1 VAQKCLGTAGSPPVG
16 QLVNP
21 VVINPAFINPFVIN
35 PFVANQV
42 VEECQQPEPSQA
54 RMPETTKMRSFAS
67 PAARVLRS
75 VGSRWQTGWRSARA
89 LAMITRSR
97 IFITTALVCHLLLAS
112 GIVTSQTLPPAA
124 ATVSAS
130 ESAPATAPALPTAP
144 AGQTEEEVTI
154 RAVQQEKDGSIYHLR
169 GEVEIR
175 YRTYILHADQVTYN
189 ADTGDSEL
197 EGHVVLDGGPYDEHI
212 EASHGT
218 YNIRTE
224 TGTFYSVIGTVGMQM
239 RKSRYV
245 LTTSNPFAFT
255 GKIVEKHGPD
265 HYLVRQGTVTTCEL
279 PHPKWLFN
287 ARRIS
292 VDVDSTAKIYN
303 SDFRLMG
310 MRVFYFPY
318 VSYPVQKERQSGL
331 LIPTFGT
338 SSTKGYTAGESVYW
352 VFNRSMDALVGA
364 EYYSKRGWF
373 QRGEFRARPSD
384 SSYLYFNYEGM
395 VDRGIGSPPQNQG
408 GEDARFMAER
418 PFGDFRGVANVDYL
432 SSFVFRIA
440 FTDVYTQAIDSEV
453 RSQIFL
459 SNATNGFHFNALA
472 ERYQNFEICN
482 PQTDPSAC
490 PTFITQ
496 TELVR
501 ILHTPSFFL
510 SGEERQ
516 LGNTPL
522 YWSFESAAEG
532 LQRREVPEGLQ
543 QRPLGLRTGP
553 LVGRFDLAP
562 SLVMPVQ
569 WRGWSFRPA
578 LTLRDTF
585 YTEQFDPALAAATG
599 RAADDILNRKSL
611 ETSVEVRPP
620 ALSRV
625 FDRPWLGRK
634 WKHVIE
640 PRMRYDYVTGVN
652 NFADILRFD
661 ATDVLTNTNEVEYSL
676 VNRLYAKH
684 LDANVKDCDVPSMSM
699 LTIGGVPQVGAV
711 PWELPPNPDA
721 LACASGPREILSWEI
736 GQKYFFDPTFG
747 NALVAGQR
755 NVFTTTADFTGIAFL
770 DSERRFAPL
779 ISRLRIETSPR
790 TNTEWDLDYDVKTG
804 QINSSLALV
813 NYHYGPFTVG
823 GGDAFLRVIDT
834 AAGTTPTS
842 ASEFH
847 QFRVLFGYGQLN
859 KRGLSAASS
868 FGFDADNGSLQY
880 ATAQTS
886 YTWDCCGLSLE
897 YRRFALGTVR
907 NENQYRFSFTLAN
920 IGAFGNLRRQE
931 RLY

>member
-1 VAQKCLGTAGSPPVG
+1 
-16 QLVNP
+16 
-21 VVINPAFINPFVIN
+21 
-35 PFVANQV
+35 
-42 VEECQQPEPSQA
+42 
-54 RMPETTKMRSFAS
+54 
-67 PAARVLRS
+67 
-75 VGSRWQTGWRSARA
+75 
-89 LAMITRSR
+89 MITRYR
-97 IFITTALVCHLLLAS
+97 IFITTALLCHLLLAS

-124 ATVSAS
+124 ATVSTPA
-130 ESAPATAPALPTAP
+130 SAPAIAPTLPTAP
-144 AGQTEEEVTI
+144 ASQTEEPVTM

-169 GEVEIR
+169 GEAEID
-175 YRTYILHADQVTYN
+175 YRNYILRADQITYH

-197 EGHVVLDGGPYDEHI
+197 EGHVVLDGGPYDEHVV
-212 EASHGT
+212 ASHGT
-218 YNIRTE
+218 YNIRTQ
-224 TGTFYSVIGTVGMQM
+224 TGIFYSVIGTVGF
-239 RKSRYV
+239 RIRNSRYV
-245 LTTSNPFAFT
+245 LTTSNPLAFT

-265 HYLVRQGTVTTCEL
+265 HYLVREGTVTTCEL
-279 PHPKWLFN
+279 PRPKWQFN
-287 ARRIS
+287 AQRMWIE
-292 VDVDSTAKIYN
+292 VDGTAKIYN

-310 MRVFYFPY
+310 MPVFYFPF
-318 VSYPVQKERQSGL
+318 VEVPVQKEQRHTGL
-331 LIPTFGT
+331 LIPSFGN
-338 SSTKGYTAGESVYW
+338 SSTKGIIAGDSVYW
-352 VFNRSMDALVGA
+352 VLNRSMDALMGA

-373 QRGEFRARPSD
+373 ERGEFRARPND
-384 SSYLYFNYEGM
+384 TSYLFFTYVGM
-395 VDRGIGSPPQNQG
+395 VDRGIGNPPQNQG

-418 PFGDFRGVANVDYL
+418 PFGNFRGVANVDYL

-459 SNATNGFHFNALA
+459 SNTTNGFHFNALA
-472 ERYQNFEICN
+472 ERYQNFEVCN
-482 PQTDPSAC
+482 PGTETSCTAL
-490 PTFITQ
+490 TQ

-501 ILHTPSFFL
+501 ILHTPSFFI

-532 LQRREVPEGLQ
+532 LQRREIGF
-543 QRPLGLRTGP
+543 RTGL

-562 SLVMPVQ
+562 TLSMPWQ
-569 WRGWSFRPA
+569 WQGWSFRPA

-585 YTEQFDPALAAATG
+585 YTEQGNPAVSGTAS
-599 RAADDILNRKSL
+599 DDALNRKSL
-611 ETSVEVRPP
+611 EASVELRPP
-620 ALSRV
+620 ALARV
-625 FDRPWLGRK
+625 FERPWLGRK

-640 PRMRYDYVTGVN
+640 PRMRYDYVTGIN

-661 ATDVLTNTNEVEYSL
+661 ATDTLTNTNEVEYSL
-676 VNRLYAKH
+676 VNRLYARH
-684 LDANVKDCDVPSMSM
+684 LDPNVKDCDPQTMST

-711 PWELPPNPDA
+711 PWEAPPIPA
-721 LACASGPREILSWEI
+721 TQTCASGPREILSWEV

-747 NALVAGQR
+747 NALVAAQR

-770 DSERRFAPL
+770 DAERRFAPL
-779 ISRLRIETSPR
+779 ISRLRVETSPR
-790 TNTEWDLDYDVKTG
+790 TNTEWDVDYDLKAG
-804 QINSSLALV
+804 RINSSMALV
-813 NYHYGPFTVG
+813 NYHYGPFTIG

-834 AAGTTPTS
+834 VAGTTVAGTTPINCAVRTTT
-842 ASEFH
+842 ASTNVCEFH

-897 YRRFALGTVR
+897 YRRFALGSVR

-920 IGAFGNLRRQE
+920 IGEFGNLRRQE

>member
-1 VAQKCLGTAGSPPVG
+1 
-16 QLVNP
+16 
-21 VVINPAFINPFVIN
+21 
-35 PFVANQV
+35 
-42 VEECQQPEPSQA
+42 
-54 RMPETTKMRSFAS
+54 
-67 PAARVLRS
+67 
-75 VGSRWQTGWRSARA
+75 
-89 LAMITRSR
+89 MITRSR
-97 IFITTALVCHLLLAS
+97 IIITAALVCHLLLAS
-112 GIVTSQTLPPAA
+112 GIVTSQTLPPAP
-124 ATVSAS
+124 
-130 ESAPATAPALPTAP
+130 APATATP
-144 AGQTEEEVTI
+144 GQTEEEVTI

-175 YRTYILHADQVTYN
+175 YRTYILHADQITYN
-189 ADTGDSEL
+189 GDTGDSEL
-197 EGHVVLDGGPYDEHI
+197 EGHVVLDGGPYDEHV

-224 TGTFYSVIGTVGMQM
+224 TGTFYSVIGTVGLTL
-239 RKSRYV
+239 RKSHYV
-245 LTTSNPFAFT
+245 LATSNPFAFT

-279 PHPKWLFN
+279 PHPKWRFN

-292 VDVDSTAKIYN
+292 VDVDGSAKIYH

-310 MRVFYFPY
+310 MPVFYFPF
-318 VSYPVQKERQSGL
+318 VTHPVQKEHRQTGL
-331 LIPTFGT
+331 LIPSFGN
-338 SSTKGYTAGESVYW
+338 SSTKGKIAGESVYW
-352 VFNRSMDALVGA
+352 VFNRSMDATLGA
-364 EYYSKRGWF
+364 EYFSKRGWF

-384 SSYLYFNYEGM
+384 NSFVYFNYQGM
-395 VDRGIGSPPQNQG
+395 VDRGIGTPRQNQG

-418 PFGDFRGVANVDYL
+418 PFGNFRGVANVDYL

-459 SNATNGFHFNALA
+459 SNTTNGFHFNALA
-472 ERYQNFEICN
+472 ERYQDFEIC
-482 PQTDPSAC
+482 PQGTGPNTC
-490 PTFITQ
+490 PTLTQ

-510 SGEERQ
+510 SGEERR

-532 LQRREVPEGLQ
+532 LQ
-543 QRPLGLRTGP
+543 LRQIGFRTAD

-562 SLVMPVQ
+562 SLTMPLQ
-569 WRGWSFRPA
+569 WQGWSFRPA

-585 YTEQFDPALAAATG
+585 YTEQGNPETSVTAANDA
-599 RAADDILNRKSL
+599 LNRKSL
-611 ETSVEVRPP
+611 ETSVELRPP
-620 ALSRV
+620 ALSRT

-640 PRMRYDYVTGVN
+640 PRMRYDYVTGINGVN
-652 NFADILRFD
+652 TFTDILRFD
-661 ATDVLTNTNEVEYSL
+661 ANDVLTNTNEVEYSL

-684 LDANVKDCDVPSMSM
+684 LDPNLKDCDLQGMSTI
-699 LTIGGVPQVGAV
+699 TIGGVPQVGAV
-711 PWELPPNPDA
+711 PWEMPPTPDTQP
-721 LACASGPREILSWEI
+721 CASGPREILSWEI

-747 NALVAGQR
+747 NALVSGQR
-755 NVFTTTADFTGIAFL
+755 NVFTTTADFTGVAFL
-770 DSERRFAPL
+770 DAARRFAPL

-790 TNTEWDLDYDVKTG
+790 TNTEWDLDYDLKAG
-804 QINSSLALV
+804 RINNSMALV

-823 GGDAFLRVIDT
+823 GGDTFLRVIDRSG
-834 AAGTTPTS
+834 AGD
-842 ASEFH
+842 FH

-859 KRGLSAASS
+859 KRGFSAASS
-868 FGFDADNGSLQY
+868 FGFDANHGSLQY

-886 YTWDCCGLSLE
+886 YNWDCCGLSLE

-920 IGAFGNLRRQE
+920 VGAFGNLRRQE

>member
-1 VAQKCLGTAGSPPVG
+1 
-16 QLVNP
+16 
-21 VVINPAFINPFVIN
+21 
-35 PFVANQV
+35 
-42 VEECQQPEPSQA
+42 
-54 RMPETTKMRSFAS
+54 
-67 PAARVLRS
+67 
-75 VGSRWQTGWRSARA
+75 
-89 LAMITRSR
+89 MIIRSR
-97 IFITTALVCHLLLAS
+97 IFITSALVCHLLLAS

-124 ATVSAS
+124 AS
-130 ESAPATAPALPTAP
+130 ESAPAPPPSLAAAPAR
-144 AGQTEEEVTI
+144 QTEQEPVTI
-154 RAVQQEKDGSIYHLR
+154 RALQQEKEGSVYHLR
-169 GEVEIR
+169 DEVEIR
-175 YRTYILHADQVTYN
+175 YRTYILHADRVTYN

-197 EGHVVLDGGPYDEHI
+197 EGHVVLDGGPYDEHV

-224 TGTFYSVIGTVGMQM
+224 TGTFYSAIGTVGFRMK
-239 RKSRYV
+239 KSRYA
-245 LTTSNPFAFT
+245 LSTSNPFAFA

-279 PHPKWLFN
+279 PHPKWLFGGK
-287 ARRIS
+287 RIS

-303 SDFRLMG
+303 SDFQLMG
-310 MRVFYFPY
+310 MPVFYFPF
-318 VSYPVQKERQSGL
+318 VSFPVQRQRQSGL
-331 LIPTFGT
+331 LLPSFGS
-338 SSTKGYTAGESVYW
+338 SSTKGYSAGESMYW
-352 VFNRSMDALVGA
+352 AFNRSMDATMGA

-373 QRGEFRARPSD
+373 ERGEFRARPSD
-384 SSYLYFNYEGM
+384 SSFLFFDYVGM
-395 VDRGIGSPPQNQG
+395 VDRGIGTPRQDQG
-408 GEDARFMAER
+408 GEDAHFLAER
-418 PFGDFRGVANVDYL
+418 SFGDFRGVANVDYL

-440 FTDVYTQAIDSEV
+440 FADVYTQAIDSEV
-453 RSQIFL
+453 RSQMFL
-459 SNATNGFHFNALA
+459 SNTTNGFHFNALT
-472 ERYQNFEICN
+472 ERYQDFDVCIPPAVPEAGTC
-482 PQTDPSAC
+482 TA
-490 PTFITQ
+490 ITQ
-496 TELVR
+496 IELIR

-532 LQRREVPEGLQ
+532 LQRREVPEGLPL
-543 QRPLGLRTGP
+543 RPLGLRTGP

-562 SLVMPVQ
+562 SLVMPLQ

-585 YTEQFDPALAAATG
+585 YTEQFDPALAAETG

-625 FDRPWLGRK
+625 FDHPWLGRK

-640 PRMRYDYVTGVN
+640 PRMKYDYVTGVN

-661 ATDVLTNTNEVEYSL
+661 ANDVLTNTNEVEYSL
-676 VNRLYAKH
+676 VNRIYAKH
-684 LDANVKDCDVPSMSM
+684 LDPNVKDCDVPTMST

-711 PWELPPNPDA
+711 PWELPPAPDA
-721 LACASGPREILSWEI
+721 QPCASGPREILSWEV

-747 NALVAGQR
+747 NALLAGQR

-770 DSERRFAPL
+770 DSERRLAPL
-779 ISRLRIETSPR
+779 ISRLRVETSPR
-790 TNTEWDLDYDVKTG
+790 TNTEWDVDYDLKAG
-804 QINSSLALV
+804 RINSSMALV
-813 NYHYGPFTVG
+813 NYHYGPFTIG

-834 AAGTTPTS
+834 ATGTGTTTTNCAVSATTTS
-842 ASEFH
+842 VCAYH

-859 KRGLSAASS
+859 KRGLSAATS

-897 YRRFALGTVR
+897 YRRFALGAVR
-907 NENQYRFSFTLAN
+907 NENQYRFTFTLAN
-920 IGAFGNLRRQE
+920 IGAFGNLKRQE

>member
-1 VAQKCLGTAGSPPVG
+1 
-16 QLVNP
+16 
-21 VVINPAFINPFVIN
+21 
-35 PFVANQV
+35 
-42 VEECQQPEPSQA
+42 
-54 RMPETTKMRSFAS
+54 
-67 PAARVLRS
+67 
-75 VGSRWQTGWRSARA
+75 
-89 LAMITRSR
+89 MITRSR
-97 IFITTALVCHLLLAS
+97 IFITAALVCHLLLAR

-124 ATVSAS
+124 VTAVVPASAP
-130 ESAPATAPALPTAP
+130 ENAPATAPVRPAVP

-169 GEVEIR
+169 GKAEIH
-175 YRTYILHADQVTYN
+175 YRTYILYADQVTYN
-189 ADTGDSEL
+189 SDTGDSEL
-197 EGHVVLDGGPYDEHI
+197 EGHVVLDGGPYDEHV

-224 TGTFYSVIGTVGMQM
+224 VGTFYSVIGTVGMQM

-287 ARRIS
+287 AKRIS
-292 VDVDSTAKIYN
+292 VDVDGTAKIYN

-310 MRVFYFPY
+310 IPVFYFPF
-318 VSYPVQKERQSGL
+318 VTHPVQKEQRQTGL
-331 LIPTFGT
+331 LIPSFGT
-338 SSTKGYTAGESVYW
+338 SSTKGYIAGESVYW
-352 VFNRSMDALVGA
+352 VFNRSMDATVGA

-373 QRGEFRARPSD
+373 QRGDFRARPSD
-384 SSYLYFNYEGM
+384 TSYLFFNYEGM
-395 VDRGIGSPPQNQG
+395 VDRGIGYPPQNQG
-408 GEDARFMAER
+408 GEDAHFLAER
-418 PFGDFRGVANVDYL
+418 RFGTFRGVANVDYL

-459 SNATNGFHFNALA
+459 SNTTNGFHFNALA

-482 PQTDPSAC
+482 PATDPAAC

-532 LQRREVPEGLQ
+532 LQRRETGF
-543 QRPLGLRTGP
+543 RTGP
-553 LVGRFDLAP
+553 MVGRFDLAP
-562 SLVMPVQ
+562 SLTMPVQ
-569 WRGWSFRPA
+569 WRGWSLRPE

-585 YTEQFDPALAAATG
+585 YTEQFDQTLSKATG

-611 ETSVEVRPP
+611 EASVELRPP
-620 ALSRV
+620 ALTRA

-640 PRMRYDYVTGVN
+640 PRMRYDYVTGIN

-684 LDANVKDCDVPSMSM
+684 LDPNAKDCDPQSMST
-699 LTIGGVPQVGAV
+699 LTIGGVPQVGSV
-711 PWELPPNPDA
+711 PWEAPPNPDA
-721 LACASGPREILSWEI
+721 QACASGPREILSWEI

-747 NALVAGQR
+747 NALNANDAGQR
-755 NVFTTTADFTGIAFL
+755 EVFTTTADFTGTAFL
-770 DSERRFAPL
+770 NEERRFAPI

-790 TNTEWDLDYDVKTG
+790 TNTEWDLDYDLKAG
-804 QINSSLALV
+804 RINSSMALV
-813 NYHYGPFTVG
+813 NYHYGPFTIG

-834 AAGTTPTS
+834 PVGTPSTS
-842 ASEFH
+842 ENVFN

-886 YTWDCCGLSLE
+886 YNWDCCGLSVE
-897 YRRFALGTVR
+897 YRRFALGSVR

-920 IGAFGNLRRQE
+920 VGAFGNLRRQE

>member
-1 VAQKCLGTAGSPPVG
+1 
-16 QLVNP
+16 
-21 VVINPAFINPFVIN
+21 
-35 PFVANQV
+35 
-42 VEECQQPEPSQA
+42 
-54 RMPETTKMRSFAS
+54 
-67 PAARVLRS
+67 
-75 VGSRWQTGWRSARA
+75 
-89 LAMITRSR
+89 MITRYR
-97 IFITTALVCHLLLAS
+97 IFITTALLCHLLLAS

-124 ATVSAS
+124 ATVSTPA
-130 ESAPATAPALPTAP
+130 SAPAIAPTLPTAP
-144 AGQTEEEVTI
+144 ASQTEEPVMM

-169 GEVEIR
+169 GEAEID
-175 YRTYILHADQVTYN
+175 YRNYILHADQITYH

-197 EGHVVLDGGPYDEHI
+197 EGHVVLDGGPYDEHVV
-212 EASHGT
+212 ASHGT
-218 YNIRTE
+218 YNIRTQ
-224 TGTFYSVIGTVGMQM
+224 TGIFYSVIGTVGF
-239 RKSRYV
+239 RIRNSRYV

-265 HYLVRQGTVTTCEL
+265 HYLVREGTVTTCEL
-279 PHPKWLFN
+279 PRPKWQFN
-287 ARRIS
+287 AQRMWIE
-292 VDVDSTAKIYN
+292 VDGTAKIYN

-310 MRVFYFPY
+310 MPVFYFPF
-318 VSYPVQKERQSGL
+318 VEVPVQKEQRHTGL
-331 LIPTFGT
+331 LIPSFGN
-338 SSTKGYTAGESVYW
+338 SSTKGMIAGDSVYW
-352 VFNRSMDALVGA
+352 VLNRSMDALMGA

-373 QRGEFRARPSD
+373 ERGEFRARPND
-384 SSYLYFNYEGM
+384 TSYLFFTYVGM
-395 VDRGIGSPPQNQG
+395 VDRGIGNPPQNQG

-418 PFGDFRGVANVDYL
+418 PFGNFRGVANVDYL

-459 SNATNGFHFNALA
+459 SNTTNGFHFNALA
-472 ERYQNFEICN
+472 ERYQNFEVCN
-482 PQTDPSAC
+482 PGTETSCTAL
-490 PTFITQ
+490 TQ

-501 ILHTPSFFL
+501 ILHTPSFFI

-532 LQRREVPEGLQ
+532 LQRREIGF
-543 QRPLGLRTGP
+543 RTGP

-562 SLVMPVQ
+562 SLSMPWQ
-569 WRGWSFRPA
+569 WQGWSFRPA

-585 YTEQFDPALAAATG
+585 YTEQGNPAVSAT
-599 RAADDILNRKSL
+599 ASDDALNRKSL
-611 ETSVEVRPP
+611 EASVELRPP
-620 ALSRV
+620 ALARV
-625 FDRPWLGRK
+625 FERPWLGRK

-640 PRMRYDYVTGVN
+640 PRMRYDYVTGIN

-661 ATDVLTNTNEVEYSL
+661 ASDTLTNTNEVEYSL
-676 VNRLYAKH
+676 VNRLYARR
-684 LDANVKDCDVPSMSM
+684 LDPNVKDCDPQTMST
-699 LTIGGVPQVGAV
+699 LTIGGIPQVGAV
-711 PWELPPNPDA
+711 PWEAPPIPDA
-721 LACASGPREILSWEI
+721 QTCASGPREILSWEV

-747 NALVAGQR
+747 NALVAAQR

-770 DSERRFAPL
+770 DAERHFAPL
-779 ISRLRIETSPR
+779 ISRLRVETSPR
-790 TNTEWDLDYDVKTG
+790 TNTEWDVDYDLKAG
-804 QINSSLALV
+804 RINSSMALV
-813 NYHYGPFTVG
+813 NYHYGPFTIG

-834 AAGTTPTS
+834 LAGTTVAGITATNCAVRTTTAS
-842 ASEFH
+842 ANVCEFQ
-847 QFRVLFGYGQLN
+847 QFRVLLGYGQLN

-897 YRRFALGTVR
+897 YRRFALGSVR

-920 IGAFGNLRRQE
+920 IGEFGNLRRQE

>member
-1 VAQKCLGTAGSPPVG
+1 
-16 QLVNP
+16 
-21 VVINPAFINPFVIN
+21 
-35 PFVANQV
+35 
-42 VEECQQPEPSQA
+42 
-54 RMPETTKMRSFAS
+54 
-67 PAARVLRS
+67 
-75 VGSRWQTGWRSARA
+75 
-89 LAMITRSR
+89 MITRSR
-97 IFITTALVCHLLLAS
+97 IFITAALVCHLLLAS

-124 ATVSAS
+124 ATVSAP
-130 ESAPATAPALPTAP
+130 EAAPAMRPALPTASI
-144 AGQTEEEVTI
+144 GQTEEEVTI

-169 GEVEIR
+169 GKAEIH
-175 YRTYILHADQVTYN
+175 YRTYILYADQVTYN
-189 ADTGDSEL
+189 SDTGDSEL
-197 EGHVVLDGGPYDEHI
+197 EGHVVLDGGPYDEHV

-224 TGTFYSVIGTVGMQM
+224 VGTFYSVIGTVGMQM

-287 ARRIS
+287 AKRIS
-292 VDVDSTAKIYN
+292 VDVDGTAKIYN

-310 MRVFYFPY
+310 MPVFYFPF
-318 VSYPVQKERQSGL
+318 VTHPVQKEQRQTGL
-331 LIPTFGT
+331 LIPSFGK
-338 SSTKGYTAGESVYW
+338 SSTKGYIAGESVYW
-352 VFNRSMDALVGA
+352 VFNRSMDATVGA

-373 QRGEFRARPSD
+373 QRGDFRARPSD
-384 SSYLYFNYEGM
+384 TSYLFFNYEGM
-395 VDRGIGSPPQNQG
+395 VDRGIGYPPQNQG
-408 GEDARFMAER
+408 GEDAHFLAER
-418 PFGDFRGVANVDYL
+418 RFGTFRGVANVDYL

-459 SNATNGFHFNALA
+459 SNTTNGFHFNALA

-482 PQTDPSAC
+482 PATDPAAC

-532 LQRREVPEGLQ
+532 LQLREPPQGNA
-543 QRPLGLRTGP
+543 PGLRTGP
-553 LVGRFDLAP
+553 VVGRFDLAP
-562 SLVMPVQ
+562 SLTMPVQ
-569 WRGWSFRPA
+569 WRGWSLRPE

-585 YTEQFDPALAAATG
+585 YTEQFDQTLSKATG

-611 ETSVEVRPP
+611 EASVELRPP
-620 ALSRV
+620 ALTRV

-640 PRMRYDYVTGVN
+640 PRMRYDYVAGIN

-684 LDANVKDCDVPSMSM
+684 LDPNAKDCDPQSMST
-699 LTIGGVPQVGAV
+699 LTIGGVPQVGSV
-711 PWELPPNPDA
+711 PWEAPPNPDA
-721 LACASGPREILSWEI
+721 QACASGPREILSWEI

-747 NALVAGQR
+747 NALNANDAGQR
-755 NVFTTTADFTGIAFL
+755 EVFTTTADFTGTAFL
-770 DSERRFAPL
+770 NEERRFAPI

-790 TNTEWDLDYDVKTG
+790 TNTEWDLDYDLKAG
-804 QINSSLALV
+804 RINSSMALV
-813 NYHYGPFTVG
+813 NYHYGPFTIG

-834 AAGTTPTS
+834 PVGTPSTS
-842 ASEFH
+842 ENVFN

-886 YTWDCCGLSLE
+886 YNWDCCGLSVE
-897 YRRFALGTVR
+897 YRRFALGSVR

-920 IGAFGNLRRQE
+920 VGAFGNLRRQE